1 MSATLLTSQDREI
14 AAIRQLVADAEDAQ
28 SDTERFT
35 QLLTP
40 DFVIVNIAGRR
51 LIGRDQVREA
61 MAKALETHLANVL
74 TRYELVDITFI
85 RPDVAIV
92 SCIKHISDENE
103 DSTNALPA
111 KGSFTLV
118 VTKEVDGWRIALAQT
133 TSIAS

>member
-1 MSATLLTSQDREI
+1 MSAALFTSLEQDI
-14 AAIRQLVADAEDAQ
+14 AAIRQLVADAEDTQ

-51 LIGRDQVREA
+51 LIGRDQVRQA
-61 MAKALETHLANVL
+61 MAKAMETHLANVL

-92 SCIKHISDENE
+92 SCIKHISDQNENS
-103 DSTNALPA
+103 DDALPS

-118 VTKEVDGWRIALAQT
+118 VTRELDGWRIALAQT
-133 TSIAS
+133 TGIAS

>member
-1 MSATLLTSQDREI
+1 MSTTLLTSQEQDI
-14 AAIRQLVADAEDAQ
+14 AAIRQLVADAEEAQ

-40 DFVIVNIAGRR
+40 DFVIVNIAGIR
-51 LIGRDQVREA
+51 LFGREQVRQA
-61 MAKALETHLANVL
+61 MAKAMETHLANVL
-74 TRYELVDITFI
+74 TRFELVDITFI

-103 DSTNALPA
+103 DPASALPT

-118 VTKEVDGWRIALAQT
+118 VTKELAGWRIALAQT
-133 TSIAS
+133 TGIAS

>member
-1 MSATLLTSQDREI
+1 MSATLLTSQEQDI

-51 LIGRDQVREA
+51 LIGRDQIRQA

-103 DSTNALPA
+103 DSEDTLPS

-118 VTKEVDGWRIALAQT
+118 VSREVDGWRIALAQT
-133 TSIAS
+133 TGIVS